1 MLYYLWTRL
10 LGLIWFIPNMTFRFE
25 FSFSVLSFFFGFDF
39 LRYGIF
45 SSFRKREW
53 IKLKR
58 KNWIE
63 LKTVFFLVFGWAPF
77 LGGFSQKLFSEMV
90 CQTWFVSAFVLS
102 GFENKKQVLE
112 TMPTPL
118 LQHSLSI
125 FFQLLFP
132 SCFCVFPFLR
142 AIIYILSF
150 QIIVYIFPQPLVV
163 SVLYLLIII
172 VSTNSFPFPESVR
185 GFQVVN
191 LSLLSWTNFFIC
203 IRPETC
209 ENP

>member
-39 LRYGIF
+39 FRYGIF

-112 TMPTPL
+112 TMPTPH

-125 FFQLLFP
+125 FFSTIIPILFLCFSFSASHNLHP
-132 SCFCVFPFLR
+132 VFSNHSLYFSPTSC
-142 AIIYILSF
+142 
-150 QIIVYIFPQPLVV
+150 
-163 SVLYLLIII
+163 
-172 VSTNSFPFPESVR
+172 
-185 GFQVVN
+185 
-191 LSLLSWTNFFIC
+191 
-203 IRPETC
+203 C
-209 ENP
+209 ERSISPHNHSIN